1 MDKKKILAM
10 LIICYIGANSLTGCN
25 WAAKHIGGEA
35 NIELPAGQKLVEAT
49 WKDDS
54 LWCLTRPMR
63 EDEEP
68 ETWTLQ
74 EDSNYGVLEGTVTIK
89 ESK

>member
-10 LIICYIGANSLTGCN
+10 LIICCIGANSLTGCN
-25 WAAKHIGGEA
+25 WTAKHIGGEA

-49 WKDDS
+49 WKGDS

-63 EDEEP
+63 EGEEP